1 MTDISLYKNVSLP
14 HDAYRKAKLLS
25 TGVLVKDG
33 DISISKV
40 VEILVSRAAKAH
52 GISEDQIAKV
62 DVTSRK
68 KKRKVNGKGK

>member
-1 MTDISLYKNVSLP
+1 MLRPPLYLITNFYSE
-14 HDAYRKAKLLS
+14 
-25 TGVLVKDG
+25 
-33 DISISKV
+33 V

-52 GISEDQIAKV
+52 GISEDEIAKV

>member
-25 TGVLVKDG
+25 IGVLVKDG